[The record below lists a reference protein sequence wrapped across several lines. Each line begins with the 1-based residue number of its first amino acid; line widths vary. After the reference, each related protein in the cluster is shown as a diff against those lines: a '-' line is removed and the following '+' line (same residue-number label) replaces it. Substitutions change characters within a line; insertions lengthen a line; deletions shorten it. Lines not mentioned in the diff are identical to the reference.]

1 MINRIKHIFK
11 NTSSFNISVILL
23 KILGWLKVILF
34 ISTFSVLLYLFLMDS
49 SITMLLPIFN
59 SSNSLEELM
68 LPMLVTSGVSL
79 ILAILFFVT
88 AKGLKKQKVWARA
101 LTIIIS
107 SVILFVF
114 PIGTIMGTI
123 LVFGVTKG
131 WPKTLA
137 TATNKNE
144 ETNSLP

>member
-1 MINRIKHIFK
+1 MINRIKNIFK
-11 NTSSFNISVILL
+11 NMSSFNISVILL
-23 KILGWLKVILF
+23 KILGWLKVILS
-34 ISTFSVLLYLFLMDS
+34 ISTFSVLLYLLVMDS
-49 SITMLLPIFN
+49 SITMLLPMFN
-59 SSNSLEELM
+59 SSNSLQEL
-68 LPMLVTSGVSL
+68 LIPMFVTSSVSL

-88 AKGLKKQKVWARA
+88 AKGLKKQKIWARV

-107 SVILFVF
+107 SVIFFVF
-114 PIGTIMGTI
+114 PIGTIMGTV